1 MQGIKGRDLGLAQ
14 AWRKHTRDLFQAA
27 FASGYWVTDF
37 FHEAVGGR
45 YRSFYALSRG
55 DLRIDVSEY

>member
-1 MQGIKGRDLGLAQ
+1 MQAIKAQALGLAQ
-14 AWRKHTRDLFQAA
+14 AWRTHTRDLFEAA
-27 FASGYWVTDF
+27 FAGGYWVTDF

-55 DLRIDVSEY
+55 EIRIEVSEH